1 MNSRRINGHVDDAD
15 QSYRV
20 EKLVVVSGFVTTWQR
35 ETRNVS
41 LRNAEQ
47 IRRRLEVGGAEARVR
62 HESDY

>member
-1 MNSRRINGHVDDAD
+1 MRRINGQFDDAD

-20 EKLVVVSGFVTTWQR
+20 EKLVTVFGFVTTWQV

-41 LRNAEQ
+41 LKNAEQ
-47 IRRRLEVGGAEARVR
+47 IRRRVEQTGVEARVR